1 MTVFFDLPLRF
12 PKEMNFLNCFRAVRK
27 NQQCVDI
34 IFFAGTLR
42 ITRDVKHPSYFFG
55 RWTMKK
61 FVLLSATAFST
72 LFLNQHAF
80 AQDATQDDEPVAE
93 QGEYI
98 VTATLRNENLQ
109 DVPIAVSAFNAEALE
124 KAGVK
129 DVKSLDQ
136 VSASFNMNSTQTESG
151 GTTVRIRGVGTT
163 GNNTGLESAV
173 GIFLD
178 GVYLSRPGIA
188 MGDLMDVQQIEL
200 LRGPQGTL
208 FGRNTSAGAVSIKT
222 AKPNLNNFEGFANAT
237 YGNYDLMSVQ
247 GGVSAPLAEGTMG
260 FRLSGAYRKR
270 DGYIRNVVGGESNN
284 KNRYLLR
291 GQLYWEPNADLNV
304 RIIGDY
310 SKSDEKC
317 CDAIVLKE
325 SSYATVPVAFVGGAP
340 ITSFGANGLPNNGG
354 ITVSGFDAFKD
365 GRSSNNFELTDKIKQ
380 WGMSGTIEYD
390 LGGAQLTAITGYR
403 DFNAQSTQET
413 DLSTL
418 RVFSVSTP
426 SSAST
431 NNTQRA
437 FTELKTFSQELRV
450 AGSLGDKFDYLV
462 GGYFVREKIREVQAI
477 TLGSDFQAYISAP
490 LTSVGVPGP
499 NSALNIFAG
508 GVSASGN
515 YANNLFTQN
524 ARNFSVFTNNTF
536 RLTDALA
543 VNFGVRYSSDRK
555 RGAFSQLSAS
565 SPACLSAVSR
575 IGLLSPGFGGSTL
588 PGAAAQLTCFPF
600 TTQANAL
607 GAATASVPFLPI
619 TFDRVFKDNELVYT
633 GKLTYEASS
642 NINTYLSYTHGYK
655 SGGFNLDPAAAAGG
669 ANPAFKS
676 EKVNAF
682 EFGLKTKLIDNALT
696 ANLAVFHQDLTDF
709 QVLEFTGVQFQTFN
723 VPKAKSTG
731 FELETIA
738 RLSNEFSFNTSITY
752 SDARYP
758 KSCAPASFPV
768 IVRQLCGQDLTN
780 APKWVGIAGFDYT
793 KEFGSNMAFGFNT
806 SVRLESDRRT
816 STQAVEANSAGVL
829 IPNALD
835 VQDGNAKVNFRA
847 SVGEKEGKW
856 AIEFWGQNIF
866 DVATRNVTFN
876 TPLRGIGALP
886 GPLNAD
892 RLSVSRA
899 AFKQEPRTYGLTVR
913 TKF

>member
-1 MTVFFDLPLRF
+1 VIKTNNVLTSFFLQARYESP
-12 PKEMNFLNCFRAVRK
+12 EVK
-27 NQQCVDI
+27 NIQV
-34 IFFAGTLR
+34 
-42 ITRDVKHPSYFFG
+42 SFFG
-55 RWTMKK
+55 RCIMKK
-61 FVLLSATAFST
+61 FALLSATAFSA
-72 LFLNQHAF
+72 LFLNEQAF
-80 AQDATQDDEPVAE
+80 AQDATQDEEPIAE

-188 MGDLMDVQQIEL
+188 MGDLMDVRQIEL

-222 AKPNLNNFEGFANAT
+222 AKPNLNKFEGFANAT
-237 YGNYDLMSVQ
+237 YGNYDLVSVQ
-247 GGVSAPLAEGTMG
+247 GGISAPLAEGTMG
-260 FRLSGAYRKR
+260 FRLSGAYRNR
-270 DGYIRNVVGGESNN
+270 DGFIRNAVGGESND
-284 KNRYLLR
+284 KNRYFLR

-325 SSYATVPVAFVGGAP
+325 STYATTPVAVVGGVP
-340 ITSFGANGLPNNGG
+340 ITAFGANGLPNNGG
-354 ITVSGFDAFKD
+354 VSTFGFGALNDR
-365 GRSSNNFELTDKIKQ
+365 RSSNNFELTDKIKQ
-380 WGMSGTIEYD
+380 WGLSGTIEYD

-403 DFNAQSTQET
+403 NFNAQSTQET
-413 DLSTL
+413 DFNSLL
-418 RVFSVSTP
+418 VYSVSTP

-431 NNTQRA
+431 PNTQRG
-437 FTELKTFSQELRV
+437 FTELKTLSQELRI

-462 GGYFVREKIREVQAI
+462 GGYYVSEKIREVQSL
-477 TLGSDFQAYISAP
+477 TLGSNFQAYISAP
-490 LTSVGVPGP
+490 LTSVGVPGVNP
-499 NSALNIFAG
+499 ALTTFAG
-508 GVSASGN
+508 GVSATGN
-515 YANNLFTQN
+515 FANNRFTQN
-524 ARNFSVFTNNTF
+524 ARNYSIFTNNTF
-536 RLTDALA
+536 RLSEALA
-543 VNFGVRYSSDRK
+543 FNFGLRYSSDRK
-555 RGAFSQLSAS
+555 RGAFNQISAS

-575 IGLLSPGFGGSTL
+575 IGLLAPGFGGTLL

-607 GAATASVPFLPI
+607 GAATTSVPFLPV

-633 GKLTYEASS
+633 GKITFEASD
-642 NINTYLSYTHGYK
+642 NVNTYLSYTHGYK

-682 EFGLKTKLIDNALT
+682 EFGLKTKLIENALT

-738 RLSNEFSFNTSITY
+738 RLSNEFSFNGSITY

-758 KSCAPASFPV
+758 KSCAPATAPA

-780 APKWVGIAGFDYT
+780 APKWVGIAGVDYT
-793 KEFGSNMAFGFNT
+793 KEFGSSMAFGFNA
-806 SVRLESDRRT
+806 SVRMESDRRT
-816 STQAVEANSAGVL
+816 STQAVEPNSAGVL

-835 VQDGNAKVNFRA
+835 IQDGNAKVNLRA

-866 DVATRNVTFN
+866 DVQTRNVTFN
-876 TPLRGIGALP
+876 TPLRGIGSLP

-892 RLSVSRA
+892 RASVSRS
-899 AFKQEPRTYGLTVR
+899 AFIQEPRTYGVTIR